1 MAKRAY
7 DEDLFESTKMTFGE
21 HLEELRKCF
30 FKGGIG
36 LALGMVIGLLIAK
49 DVVRFIQTPLTG
61 ALEAHYRKQGEAKLK
76 EYADKHLG
84 GEDNAPGD
92 VLARL
97 HQGKYLFDMVLVDQA
112 DMRWRLDLGD
122 KPSIEIPAIKL
133 APQEEG
139 ESDEKFALRK
149 REAEL
154 EALKAMELPE
164 PKPVFLW
171 RRVADDPRITL
182 KSLSSEE
189 TFMIWLKAG
198 FVVGAMISSPWVF
211 YQVWVFVAAGL
222 YPHERNYIYIFLPF
236 SLGLFFAGAA
246 LAFFVVFGYV
256 LDFLMGFNASMGID
270 PDPRISEWL
279 SFVIM
284 MPLGFGIAFQLPL
297 VMLFLQRLGIMSI
310 EIYLSKWR
318 IAVLVMACLSAVLS
332 PGGDPY
338 SMMFMFAPLVGL
350 YFLGVALCRYMPR
363 KTDTDE
369 EMMKSMA

>member
-7 DEDLFESTKMTFGE
+7 DEDLFENTKMTFGE

-36 LALGMVIGLLIAK
+36 LAVGMVIGLIIAK
-49 DVVRFIQTPLTG
+49 DVVRFIQTPLQD
-61 ALEAHYRKQGEAKLK
+61 ALEAHYRKQADTKLK
-76 EYADKHLG
+76 EYAKTHLG
-84 GEDNAPGD
+84 GEENAPID

-97 HQGKYLFDMVLVDQA
+97 HQGEYLFDMVLVDEA
-112 DMRWRLDLGD
+112 DMRWRLGLGD
-122 KPSIEIPAIKL
+122 KPSVEVPEMEL
-133 APQEEG
+133 EPQTEG
-139 ESDEKFALRK
+139 ESDEEFAVRK
-149 REAEL
+149 RKAEL
-154 EALKAMELPE
+154 KVLEDMKVPE
-164 PKPVFLW
+164 PKPIFLW
-171 RRVADDPRITL
+171 KRVVDDSRITL

-236 SLGLFFAGAA
+236 SLALFFAGAA

-297 VMLFLQRLGIMSI
+297 AMLFLQRLGIMSI

-363 KTDTDE
+363 NTDTDE

>member
-1 MAKRAY
+1 MAKRTY

-30 FKGGIG
+30 FKGGAG
-36 LALGMVIGLLIAK
+36 LALGMIVGLMFAT

-61 ALEAHYRKQGEAKLK
+61 ALEEHYRTQTEIKVKA
-76 EYADKHLG
+76 YAEEHLG
-84 GEDNAPGD
+84 GEEYAPAD

-97 HQGKYLFDMVLVDQA
+97 HQGRYLFDMVMCDVD
-112 DMRWRLDLGD
+112 DMRRRLDLSAPPAPPPPEVD
-122 KPSIEIPAIKL
+122 IE
-133 APQEEG
+133 PQGED
-139 ESDEKFALRK
+139 ESDEDFADRQRNAELDALRN
-149 REAEL
+149 
-154 EALKAMELPE
+154 MELPE
-164 PKPVFLW
+164 LKPVFLW
-171 RRVADDPRITL
+171 RRVEDDPRITL

-198 FVVGAMISSPWVF
+198 FVFGAIISSPWVF
-211 YQVWVFVAAGL
+211 YQVWNFVAAGL
-222 YPHERNYIYIFLPF
+222 YPHEKHYVYVFLPF

-256 LDFLMGFNASMGID
+256 LKFLLGFNASMGID

-284 MPLGFGIAFQLPL
+284 LPLGFGLAFQLPL
-297 VMLFLQRLGIMSI
+297 VMLFLQRIGIMSI

-318 IAVLVMACLSAVLS
+318 IAVLVMACLAAVLS

-338 SMMFMFAPLVGL
+338 SMLFMFVPLVGL
-350 YFLGVALCRYMPR
+350 FFLGIGLCKYMPR
-363 KTDTDE
+363 NTDTDE
-369 EMMKSMA
+369 ELIKSME

>member
-1 MAKRAY
+1 MAKRKY
-7 DEDLFESTKMTFGE
+7 DEDLFENTKMTFGE

-36 LALGMVIGLLIAK
+36 LAIGMVIGLVVAK

-61 ALEAHYRKQGEAKLK
+61 ALEEYYREQSVAKLE
-76 EYADKHLG
+76 EYAEKHLG
-84 GEDNAPGD
+84 GKQYAPVD

-97 HQGKYLFDMVLVDQA
+97 HQGEYLFDMVLCDVD
-112 DMRWRLDLGD
+112 DMRRRIDLSAPPAPPPPKIELD
-122 KPSIEIPAIKL
+122 
-133 APQEEG
+133 PQKEG
-139 ESDEKFALRK
+139 ESDDDFEARRRK
-149 REAEL
+149 AEFEAYSE
-154 EALKAMELPE
+154 MELPALR
-164 PKPVFLW
+164 PIFLW
-171 RRVADDPRITL
+171 RRVVDDPRITL

-198 FVVGAMISSPWVF
+198 FVVGAMISSPWVL

-222 YPHERNYIYIFLPF
+222 YPHEKHYVYIFLPF
-236 SLGLFFAGAA
+236 SLALFLAGAA

-256 LDFLMGFNASMGID
+256 LNFLLDFNASLGID

-279 SFVIM
+279 SFVILL
-284 MPLGFGIAFQLPL
+284 PLGFGIAFQLPL
-297 VMLFLQRLGIMSI
+297 VMLFLQRIGIMSI
-310 EIYLSKWR
+310 ELYVSKWR

-350 YFLGVALCRYMPR
+350 YFLGIGLCRYMPR
-363 KTDTDE
+363 NTDTDE
-369 EMMKSMA
+369 EMMKSMG

>member
-30 FKGGIG
+30 FKAGIG
-36 LALGMVIGLLIAK
+36 LALGMVIGLMGAVE
-49 DVVRFIQTPLTG
+49 VVKFIQTPLTK
-61 ALEAHYRKQGEAKLK
+61 ALEEHYRARSDEKVKA
-76 EYADKHLG
+76 YAREHLG
-84 GEDNAPGD
+84 GEEYAPAD

-97 HQGKYLFDMVLVDQA
+97 HQGEYLFDMVMCDVD
-112 DMRWRLDLGD
+112 DMRRRLDLSA
-122 KPSIEIPAIKL
+122 PPA
-133 APQEEG
+133 PPPPNVNVEREDG
-139 ESDEKFALRK
+139 ESDKDFEKRRRK
-149 REAEL
+149 KEL
-154 EALKAMELPE
+154 EAWKAMPLPE
-164 PKPVFLW
+164 LKPVFLW

-222 YPHERNYIYIFLPF
+222 YPHERGYVYVFLPF
-236 SLGLFFAGAA
+236 SLALFFAGAA
-246 LAFFVVFGYV
+246 LAFFVVFQFV
-256 LDFLMGFNASMGID
+256 LSFLLDFNSSMGID
-270 PDPRISEWL
+270 PDPRITDWL

-284 MPLGFGIAFQLPL
+284 LPLGFGIAFQLPL
-297 VMLFLQRLGIMSI
+297 VMLFLQRLGIMSV

-318 IAVLVMACLSAVLS
+318 IAVLVMACLSAILS

-338 SMMFMFAPLVGL
+338 SMLFMFVPLVCL
-350 YFLGVALCRYMPR
+350 FFLGIALCRYMPR
-363 KTDTDE
+363 NTDTDE
-369 EMMKSMA
+369 EMLKSLT

>member
-1 MAKRAY
+1 MAKRKY

-36 LALGMVIGLLIAK
+36 LALGMVIGLIFAT

-61 ALEAHYRKQGEAKLK
+61 ALETHYRERSKAKLK
-76 EYADKHLG
+76 EYAKVHLG
-84 GEDNAPGD
+84 GEQYAPPD

-97 HQGKYLFDMVLVDQA
+97 DEGEYLFDMVLCDVD
-112 DMRWRLDLGD
+112 DMRRRLDL
-122 KPSIEIPAIKL
+122 SAPA
-133 APQEEG
+133 APTLPDVEVDPQRD
-139 ESDEKFALRK
+139 DEADEAFAERK
-149 REAEL
+149 RQRQYEAIQES
-154 EALKAMELPE
+154 LPE
-164 PKPVFLW
+164 LKPVFLW
-171 RRVADDPRITL
+171 RRVADDSRITL

-222 YPHERNYIYIFLPF
+222 YPHERHYVYVFLPF
-236 SLGLFFAGAA
+236 SLALFFSGAA
-246 LAFFVVFGYV
+246 LAFFVVFRFV
-256 LDFLMGFNASMGID
+256 LKFLLGFNASMGID

-279 SFVIM
+279 SFVILL
-284 MPLGFGIAFQLPL
+284 PLGFGIAFQLPL
-297 VMLFLQRLGIMSI
+297 VMLFLQRIGIMSI
-310 EIYLSKWR
+310 ELYLSKWR

-338 SMMFMFAPLVGL
+338 SMLFMFIPLVGL
-350 YFLGVALCRYMPR
+350 YFLGIGLCRYMPR
-363 KTDTDE
+363 NTDTDE
-369 EMMKSMA
+369 ELMQSMA